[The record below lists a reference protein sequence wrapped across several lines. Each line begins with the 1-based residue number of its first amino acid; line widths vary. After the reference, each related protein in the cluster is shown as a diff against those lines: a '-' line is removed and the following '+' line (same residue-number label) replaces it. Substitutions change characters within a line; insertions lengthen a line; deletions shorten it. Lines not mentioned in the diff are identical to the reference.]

1 MSKFSKALE
10 LIGVSPKESRD
21 SFDDDYFEDDF
32 EQEEPKQRASSSSQE
47 RSDRYSKSRYG
58 QRRDV
63 LDDDNDEQSS
73 FAPRASASPAPAA
86 SVQTRG
92 RLSTIRGGAAAGN
105 ARTMVI
111 HAPASY
117 QESQS
122 LVSQLKQNKQIM
134 IKLDAVERSDAQ
146 RILDFMS
153 GAAYA
158 LECQVIKISKGIYLF
173 ASNDVQIERPEEDET
188 EQTPADDFY
197 NVDDTRRR

>member
-63 LDDDNDEQSS
+63 LDDDSDEQSS
-73 FAPRASASPAPAA
+73 FAPRP
-86 SVQTRG
+86 
-92 RLSTIRGGAAAGN
+92 
-105 ARTMVI
+105 
-111 HAPASY
+111 
-117 QESQS
+117 SQS
-122 LVSQLKQNKQIM
+122 LVSHLKQNKQII
-134 IKLDAVERSDAQ
+134 IKLDAVERSAAQ

>member
-92 RLSTIRGGAAAGN
+92 RLSTIRGGAAAG
-105 ARTMVI
+105 
-111 HAPASY
+111 
-117 QESQS
+117 
-122 LVSQLKQNKQIM
+122 
-134 IKLDAVERSDAQ
+134 Q
-146 RILDFMS
+146 R
-153 GAAYA
+153 
-158 LECQVIKISKGIYLF
+158 
-173 ASNDVQIERPEEDET
+173 
-188 EQTPADDFY
+188 
-197 NVDDTRRR
+197 

>member
-1 MSKFSKALE
+1 MMIILRMI
-10 LIGVSPKESRD
+10 LNRRSPAARFFLRRSG
-21 SFDDDYFEDDF
+21 
-32 EQEEPKQRASSSSQE
+32 
-47 RSDRYSKSRYG
+47 SDRYSKSRYG

-63 LDDDNDEQSS
+63 LDDDSDEQSS
-73 FAPRASASPAPAA
+73 FAPRPSASPRACRIGTDKG
-86 SVQTRG
+86 QTFHF
-92 RLSTIRGGAAAGN
+92 IRGGACGKRAHNGDTCSGILSGIAE
-105 ARTMVI
+105 
-111 HAPASY
+111 P
-117 QESQS
+117 
-122 LVSQLKQNKQIM
+122 VSQLKQNKQII